1 MVATPTKF
9 PLAYTPANTPL
20 KGPHQYHSLNRH
32 TPDDP
37 FAIDAPSLLPQPN
50 KSKAAR
56 PNFARRASHDL
67 FECIEQSKH
76 KRFDEKDA
84 KYVFA
89 QVVEVVEYLDSL
101 GISHCDLKD
110 ENVVIDI
117 NLKVRYWLC
126 SAIYI
131 LKYWISDKNNR
142 LRKRCFLRSQGATA
156 ILSSILWNCSIRF
169 AGDHRREALPGS
181 TCRNLGT
188 WRPPFLPC
196 HRAISLPQ

>member
-1 MVATPTKF
+1 MHGTPWQSKKINSQTLQPTKLFSAQKTDENQQPVVTTPTKS

-20 KGPHQYHSLNRH
+20 KGPHQYHSLNPH

-50 KSKAAR
+50 KTKAAR

-84 KYVFA
+84 KFVFA

-110 ENVVIDI
+110 ENVVIDK

-126 SAIYI
+126 SATYI
-131 LKYWISDKNNR
+131 LKSWTFR
-142 LRKRCFLRSQGATA
+142 LK
-156 ILSSILWNCSIRF
+156 
-169 AGDHRREALPGS
+169 
-181 TCRNLGT
+181 
-188 WRPPFLPC
+188 
-196 HRAISLPQ
+196 